1 MYQSLWALSG
11 CLCSCCAFLVLI
23 LSSFSST
30 SSSHIGTHSVCRAT
44 SMGDRQCQHFT
55 HRAKSLC
62 GIKTCKLSMK
72 PRFPF
77 QALALWGKCYL
88 KLSSLCF
95 RCHLVILALCDSCRG
110 RVRGWYQL
118 APCPVPR
125 LGPGSGLSAG
135 EAGAS
140 AGVWEPESVPAA
152 LAHQPA
158 PAVVSRTAGTW
169 GMLWDHLWKSCSG
182 QKTAIPSVCTAVS
195 PQSTERG
202 GLLCCKT

>member
-1 MYQSLWALSG
+1 MHWTGIKGKRSLRWETFNGDVCKLVPIAKLHSEANRKLGQLLQSLHHVFQMLLPDSPYVLEMEEREMYQSLWALSG

-55 HRAKSLC
+55 HRAKFLC

-110 RVRGWYQL
+110 RVRGW
-118 APCPVPR
+118 
-125 LGPGSGLSAG
+125 
-135 EAGAS
+135 
-140 AGVWEPESVPAA
+140 
-152 LAHQPA
+152 
-158 PAVVSRTAGTW
+158 
-169 GMLWDHLWKSCSG
+169 
-182 QKTAIPSVCTAVS
+182 
-195 PQSTERG
+195 
-202 GLLCCKT
+202 